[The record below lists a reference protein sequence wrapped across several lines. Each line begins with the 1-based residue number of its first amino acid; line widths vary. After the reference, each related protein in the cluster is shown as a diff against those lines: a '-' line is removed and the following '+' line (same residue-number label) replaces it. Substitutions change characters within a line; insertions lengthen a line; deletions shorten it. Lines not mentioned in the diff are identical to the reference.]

1 MLKIEDKFKLKTY
14 NSKKER
20 IMLNRGGSIKDTR
33 VLIININ
40 IMQ

>member
-14 NSKKER
+14 NSKKGR